1 MSGRTGRPAN
11 DPRRKARFREIARG
25 IVAKDRYNRKYGIA
39 VDTAGA
45 IAQALERAWRE
56 GVSGVGYDPVIPL
69 PTVGHPDTEAME
81 WALIPPRPRA
91 AFWSICLATL
101 PRGDEQARDGHLTP
115 AITERGTA
123 GWELVVP
130 GRAIDKAI
138 GDKTI
143 APLLRLG
150 LIEPAQNNTACLV
163 VSRRGK
169 ETWEA
174 FRQRGGRYPED
185 LTDI

>member
-1 MSGRTGRPAN
+1 MTGKPERRPP
-11 DPRRKARFREIARG
+11 DPRRKVRFREIARG

-45 IAQALERAWRE
+45 IAQALERAWRD
-56 GVSGVGYDPVIPL
+56 GASGSPVSLVPAIEQSDIGPI
-69 PTVGHPDTEAME
+69 E
-81 WALIPPRPRA
+81 WALIPPRPRT
-91 AFWSICLATL
+91 AFWSICLSTL
-101 PRGDEQARDGHLTP
+101 AHEEKPARGGHLAA

-130 GRAIDKAI
+130 GRAHEKVI

-143 APLLRLG
+143 VPLVRLG
-150 LIEPAQNNTACLV
+150 LIEPAGDDPVRLV
-163 VSRRGK
+163 VSGRGQ

-185 LTDI
+185 LTDV